1 MMVQTFKVW
10 RRNEFKLLYDPES
23 LIRCFTLLSKE
34 NLNLHLLALSA
45 PTIITLLSQWAK
57 KFLKSPGQKNS

>member
-34 NLNLHLLALSA
+34 NLNLLMVSSPSLILSSPLLRVRTAIS
-45 PTIITLLSQWAK
+45 K
-57 KFLKSPGQKNS
+57 

>member
-34 NLNLHLLALSA
+34 NLNLHLSELSD
-45 PTIITLLSQWAK
+45 PTKKLPPTLWYK
-57 KFLKSPGQKNS
+57 V

>member
-34 NLNLHLLALSA
+34 NLNSHLLKLSD
-45 PTIITLLSQWAK
+45 PTKKLLPTLWYK
-57 KFLKSPGQKNS
+57 V